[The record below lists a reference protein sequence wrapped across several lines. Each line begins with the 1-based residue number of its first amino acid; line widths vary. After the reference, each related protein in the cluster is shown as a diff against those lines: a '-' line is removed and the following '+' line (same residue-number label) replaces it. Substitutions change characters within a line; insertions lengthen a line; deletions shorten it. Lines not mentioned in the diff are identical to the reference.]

1 MRITFLGA
9 AHEVTG
15 SCYYLEAAGKRFL
28 VDCGLKQGPN
38 YFETAE
44 LPVAPSDLDF
54 VLLTMRIL
62 TIRGNCRCC
71 MPRAS
76 GGAFI
81 PHMPRQ
87 ICAISCSVT
96 ARIFRCQRR
105 SGKPE
110 GKKSRTGGDSASL

>member
-15 SCYYLEAAGKRFL
+15 SCYYLEGAGKRFL

-54 VLLTMRIL
+54 VSRRPSGLRKTM
-62 TIRGNCRCC
+62 
-71 MPRAS
+71 S
-76 GGAFI
+76 
-81 PHMPRQ
+81 
-87 ICAISCSVT
+87 
-96 ARIFRCQRR
+96 
-105 SGKPE
+105 
-110 GKKSRTGGDSASL
+110 